1 MAAGVLRTST
11 LINESC
17 NYFREI
23 KKHHPLKKLFLAV
36 KHSNFHRKVFLRNKY
51 F

>member
-1 MAAGVLRTST
+1 MAAGLLRTII

-23 KKHHPLKKLFLAV
+23 KKHCPLKKLFLAA
-36 KHSNFHRKVFLRNKY
+36 KHSNFHGKVFLRNKY